1 MEFKDNK
8 ARVNYINKVLDRD
21 ITPVLDKLAQDT
33 GNVFVVLKETT
44 AEAIMSMGYICYRG
58 LTQSQQVIR
67 RRYKLAGIDLP
78 SLYRQIPK
86 DPDEPSKRRKGK
98 K

>member
-8 ARVNYINKVLDRD
+8 ARVDYINKVLNRD

-33 GNVFVVLKETT
+33 GKVFVVLKETT

-58 LTQSQQVIR
+58 LTQGQQIIR
-67 RRYKLAGIDLP
+67 RRYKLAGIELP
-78 SLYRQIPK
+78 PLYRQIPE
-86 DPDEPSKRRKGK
+86 DPDNKAKRRKGK